1 MQTGLENKF
10 TSNILQSERS
20 MLSEV
25 LRSYDL
31 DIQEIDKVRSAYKVY
46 TDKGIF
52 CLKRVSHGY
61 RKAKKSFYIMK
72 HLKER
77 GSENVVDYYFS
88 KDGRAFIKRK
98 DAAFYLTRWIEGR
111 ETSFS
116 SIGEILRCS
125 ELLSN
130 FHNHAKGFA
139 APKHVK
145 IRSHTNKW
153 RKAFLKCRDELGKFK
168 EYIDKIKLKAEF
180 DYTYRSSIDYFQ
192 KEAEHAI
199 RILDHSKYNELCSY
213 YLNEGY
219 VCHDSYYYQN
229 ILIDKEDRL
238 FIIDLESCQYDI
250 PMSDLG
256 KFIRRILSKKKF
268 RWDFDLC
275 RRIIESYCKVRP
287 MTKEEYE
294 ILLAML
300 VFPHKFWKLGRKRYV
315 KNKKWNENKYRKK
328 LRRLLREREFK
339 REFIYCYINF
349 YGLDMDYDPDII
361 EL

>member
-1 MQTGLENKF
+1 MQTGLENKC
-10 TSNILQSERS
+10 TSNISQSERAI
-20 MLSEV
+20 LAEV
-25 LRSYDL
+25 LRHYDFHV
-31 DIQEIDKVRSAYKVY
+31 DSVDKIRSAYKVC

-61 RKAKKSFYIMK
+61 RKAKKSYYIMK

-77 GSENVVDYYFS
+77 GFENIAEYYYA
-88 KDGRAFIKRK
+88 KNGKALIKKK
-98 DAAFYLTRWIEGR
+98 DAAFYLTYWIEGR

-116 SIGEILRCS
+116 SKDEILRCS
-125 ELLSN
+125 ELLANLHNQAKN
-130 FHNHAKGFA
+130 FK
-139 APKHVK
+139 APKHIN
-145 IRSHTNKW
+145 IRSHTKKW
-153 RKAFLKCRDELGKFK
+153 KKTFIKCRDEIEEFK
-168 EYIDKIKLKAEF
+168 GHIDKLKLKAEF
-180 DYTYRSSIDYFQ
+180 DYTYRSSMDYFR

-199 RILDHSKYNELCSY
+199 KILDHSRYNELCEY

-256 KFIRRILSKKKF
+256 KLIRRILSKKKF
-268 RWDFDLC
+268 RWDFDFC

-287 MTKEEYE
+287 MVKEEYE

-300 VFPHKFWKLGRKRYV
+300 IFPHKFWKLGKKRYV
-315 KNKKWNENKYRKK
+315 KDKKWNENKYRKK
-328 LRRLLREREFK
+328 LRRLLREKEFK
-339 REFIYCYINF
+339 REFIYCYISF
-349 YGLDMDYDPDII
+349 YGLDMGYAPDII